1 MATELLTANS
11 IDPRLPR
18 QSRWLRHLALITA
31 MFLVFA
37 IIAFASDA
45 DRQVKIR
52 DLTQIQGVR
61 DNQLVGYGLAI
72 GLNRTGDTQ
81 QTFFTVQ
88 TLANSLL
95 RMGVQISP
103 GVVVVKNVA
112 AVFVT
117 ATLPPFARPGM
128 KLDVTVSSVG
138 DAKSIQGGVLLLTA
152 LRAANGE
159 IYAEAQGA
167 LVVGGYSEGN
177 SGNSKTVNHPTV
189 GRIAEGATV
198 ERDAAVDLSHFKTVS
213 LLLQNPDFTAARD
226 VADVINKEFGKPVA
240 NAIDSRRIDVDVAA
254 TGAQSVP
261 VLISRVQNL
270 SISFRSP
277 AKVVVNERTGTIVMG
292 GDVRLSPVSVIQG
305 SLTID
310 VETKHVVVQL
320 PPMMGGKADTTI
332 PSTVSVLPPMV
343 SGKTEI
349 VDETKISASDAPAQ
363 SIQMEEGANVDE
375 LIKGLHA
382 IGATSHDIIS
392 ILQAIKAAGGLD
404 ADLEVI

>member
-1 MATELLTANS
+1 MAIELLTANPLELRS
-11 IDPRLPR
+11 PSQP
-18 QSRWLRHLALITA
+18 RWLRSLALLVG

-37 IIAFASDA
+37 IIAFASDV

-88 TLANSLL
+88 TLANSML

-159 IYAEAQGA
+159 VYAEAQGP
-167 LVVGGYSEGN
+167 LVIGGFSEGA

-198 ERDAAVDLSHFKTVS
+198 ERDAAVDLSRFKTVS

-226 VADVINKEFGKPVA
+226 VADVVNKDFGKTIAV
-240 NAIDSRRIDVDVAA
+240 AIDSRRIDIDVAA
-254 TGAQSVP
+254 SGAPSVP

-270 SISFRSP
+270 SINFHSP
-277 AKVVVNERTGTIVMG
+277 AKVIVNERTGTIVMG

-310 VETKHVVVQL
+310 VETSHVVVQ
-320 PPMMGGKADTTI
+320 PPPFSSGKAETVEQVKTT
-332 PSTVSVLPPMV
+332 VN
-343 SGKTEI
+343 
-349 VDETKISASDAPAQ
+349 DAPAQ
-363 SIQMEEGANVDE
+363 SIQLEEGANVDE

>member
-1 MATELLTANS
+1 MGNSRKGWPATRNSWLQGLALFVIVELLATLS
-11 IDPRLPR
+11 
-18 QSRWLRHLALITA
+18 
-31 MFLVFA
+31 
-37 IIAFASDA
+37 AFGADA
-45 DRQVKIR
+45 DHKVMIR

-72 GLNRTGDTQ
+72 GLKNTGDSQ

-88 TLANSLL
+88 TLANSLQ
-95 RMGVQISP
+95 RMGVQITP

-128 KLDVTVSSVG
+128 KIDVTVSSVG

-159 IYAEAQGA
+159 VFAEAQGP
-167 LVVGGYSEGN
+167 LVIGGYSEGAA
-177 SGNSKTVNHPTV
+177 GNSKSVNQPTV

-198 ERDAAVDLSHFKTVS
+198 ERDASVDLSRFKTVS
-213 LLLQNPDFTAARD
+213 LLLLNSDFTAARD
-226 VADVINKEFGKPVA
+226 IADVINKDFGKPIA
-240 NAIDSRRIDVDVAA
+240 TALDSRRIDVDVAA
-254 TGAQSVP
+254 SGAPSVP
-261 VLISRVQNL
+261 ILISRVQNL
-270 SISFRSP
+270 SITFRSP

-292 GDVRLSPVSVIQG
+292 GEVRLSPVSVIQG

-310 VETKHVVVQL
+310 VETKHVVVQPAPL
-320 PPMMGGKADTTI
+320 SNGK
-332 PSTVSVLPPMV
+332 PEV
-343 SGKTEI
+343 
-349 VDETKISASDAPAQ
+349 VDETKISVNDAPAQ
-363 SIQMEEGANVDE
+363 SIQLEEGANVDE

-392 ILQAIKAAGGLD
+392 ILQAIKAAGGLE